1 VKKTTQYLAMSL
13 LLMAWS
19 NLSQAQRRNT
29 PANTTTTTTTKSAA
43 PNRAPSAKPKK
54 R

>member
-29 PANTTTTTTTKSAA
+29 PANTTTTTTKSAA
-43 PNRAPSAKPKK
+43 PNRAPSTKPKK